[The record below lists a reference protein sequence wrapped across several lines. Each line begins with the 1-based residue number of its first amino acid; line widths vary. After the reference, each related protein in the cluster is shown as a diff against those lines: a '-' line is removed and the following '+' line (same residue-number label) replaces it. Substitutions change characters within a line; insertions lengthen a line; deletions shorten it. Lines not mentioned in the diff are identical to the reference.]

1 MSKVKIA
8 LEDLFVPGGQGV
20 RAHSKGDEV
29 AADSPADLKRIHD
42 AGWDDLVANPSTKAA
57 AAVEPD
63 PGPQAGTN
71 APTTVKGK

>member
-29 AADSPADLKRIHD
+29 AADTKADLKRIEK
-42 AGWDDLVANPSTKAA
+42 AGWADLVADPEPTESAA
-57 AAVEPD
+57 DEATD
-63 PGPQAGTN
+63 TDDS
-71 APTTVKGK
+71 VKGA

>member
-29 AADSPADLKRIHD
+29 AADTDADLKRIED
-42 AGWDDLVANPSTKAA
+42 AGWADLVANPSTKAA
-57 AAVEPD
+57 DKAAE
-63 PGPQAGTN
+63 
-71 APTTVKGK
+71 TVKGA